1 MRTGK
6 IVNSVTAQ
14 THLILP
20 IRETNRPTKLMMTDV
35 LQYRFRVGKIFFTSI
50 LFPDILRESL
60 VQLNVQKQFTKAIM
74 TPIALK
80 EKPDAHRDCDDPAR
94 RTVFANVRITAL
106 IVLRTI

>member
-1 MRTGK
+1 M
-6 IVNSVTAQ
+6 
-14 THLILP
+14 
-20 IRETNRPTKLMMTDV
+20 RETNRPTKLMMTDV

-80 EKPDAHRDCDDPAR
+80 ENPDAHRDCDDPAR